1 MGGEHY
7 GPGFV
12 PAAVKADFAIYFSL
26 LMLKPRGGEAVVS
39 HLSVHPRGILKIA
52 ERSSAVS
59 VQ

>member
-12 PAAVKADFAIYFSL
+12 PAAVKAESVICFSL
-26 LMLKPRGGEAVVS
+26 LMLKPRGGEPVVS
-39 HLSVHPRGILKIA
+39 HLSVHPRGILKSA
-52 ERSSAVS
+52 EGSSAVG